1 MTQILKLL
9 VKDLIT
15 AVITMFHEV
24 KINVLEINEK
34 IQIFGREIETIKK

>member
-9 VKDLIT
+9 VKDLII

-24 KINVLEINEK
+24 KINILEINEK